1 MKSFF
6 YPENVVVLGVSEKP
20 TNMGQMIVKNMI
32 HGGFSGQ
39 VHAVGPSGGVVLGR
53 PIRKSVKDII
63 FPLDLAVI
71 MTPAVTIPLL
81 MRECGEAG
89 IRRIVIESAGFSEF
103 SDDRK
108 GLEQELLDVAKEF
121 DIRFVGPNCI
131 GVLNMEN
138 GLLSPF
144 VPLKGDPIAGT
155 VSVLSQSG
163 GVALSYMDYLGFEAL
178 HSNKVTS
185 MGNKLNVDESDLLE
199 YLVNEDE
206 GTEIIC
212 MYLEGFSNATRLMQ
226 IARQSRKPIILHKS
240 GIGKSGAAM
249 AASHTAA
256 LASDDKVVDAALAQA
271 GIIRVRSTAQMMNY
285 VRIFK
290 LPPMKG
296 RSLAIVSRSGGH
308 GVIAADT
315 AELNGFVL
323 PPFPREE
330 LARIREHVR
339 GGIINLQNPM
349 DLGDLFDLSIYEDVA
364 QMILSNPQIDGM
376 ILVHTYGEAESEE
389 SHHLIKIIKELSE
402 KHGKPVA
409 LCLMVDDQE
418 RAYLKQNFDFPIFK
432 TPEYAANALKASRK
446 LYMYRQKQIDF
457 IPFEKQIDMDA
468 AQQIVDKAVKKNR
481 NPSQAECFDILK
493 LYGLPVPAYRWVQ
506 TKAEAVTAATQIGTP
521 IVLKVDVPAIIHKSD
536 VGGVV
541 LNLKTPEAVGAAF
554 DALENKLLDLMGPAD
569 RFAALVM
576 EQVVVDGKEV
586 ILGVNQDETFGPTL
600 LFGLGGV
607 FAEFLKDVSLRVV
620 PLNRNEVM
628 GMIQEV
634 KGFKALTGAR
644 GQKPVDLDV
653 LADNLL
659 SLAQLARDFTQIKEI
674 DLNPVLVNSEGAWVL
689 DVRFLL

>member
-6 YPENVVVLGVSEKP
+6 YPKNVVVIGVSEKP
-20 TNMGQMIVKNMI
+20 TNMGRLIVQNII
-32 HGGFSGQ
+32 HGGFHGQ
-39 VHAVGPSGGVVLGR
+39 VHAVGPSGGVIMGR
-53 PIRKSVKDII
+53 PIRKSVKDIP
-63 FPLDLAVI
+63 FQLDLAVI
-71 MTPAVTIPLL
+71 MTPAVTIPAL

-89 IRRIVIESAGFSEF
+89 ILRLVIESAGFSEF

-108 GLEQELLDVAKEF
+108 GLEQELLDVAEEF
-121 DIRFVGPNCI
+121 GIRFVGPNCI
-131 GVLNMEN
+131 GVVNMEN
-138 GLLSPF
+138 GLLTPF
-144 VPLKGDPIAGT
+144 VPMARNPISGT

-163 GVALSYMDYLGFEAL
+163 GVVLSYVDYLGFEAL
-178 HSNKVTS
+178 HCNKVTS

-199 YLVNEDE
+199 YLVNEDD

-212 MYLEGFSNATRLMQ
+212 MYLEGFSNGPRIMQ

-240 GIGKSGAAM
+240 GIGKAGATM

-256 LASDDKVVDAALAQA
+256 LSSNDKVVDAALAQA

-296 RSLAIVSRSGGH
+296 RNLAIVSRSGGH

-323 PPFPREE
+323 PPFPKEE
-330 LARIREHVR
+330 LAKIRKHVR

-349 DLGDLFDLSIYEDVA
+349 DLGDLFDLSIYEYVA

-376 ILVHTYGEAESEE
+376 ILVHTYGETQCEE

-409 LCLMVDDQE
+409 LCLIVDDKE

-432 TPEYAANALKASRK
+432 TPEYAAGALKVSRK
-446 LYMYRQKQIDF
+446 FHMYRKNQMDF
-457 IPFEKQIDMDA
+457 IPFEKQIEMDA
-468 AQQIVDKAVKKNR
+468 ARQIVDSAIKENR

-493 LYGLPVPAYRWVQ
+493 LYGLQVPAYRFVQ
-506 TKAEAVTAATQIGTP
+506 TKAEAVTAAAEIGTP
-521 IVLKVDVPAIIHKSD
+521 IVLKVDVPSIIHKSD

-541 LNLKTPEAVGAAF
+541 LNLQTPEAVGAAF
-554 DALENKLLDLMGPAD
+554 DVLENKLQDQMGSAD

-576 EQVVVDGKEV
+576 EQVVADGREV
-586 ILGVNQDETFGPTL
+586 IFGVNQDETFGPTL

-607 FAEFLKDVSLRVV
+607 FAELLKDVSLRVI
-620 PLNRNEVM
+620 PLDRNEVM
-628 GMIQEV
+628 EMIQEV

-644 GQKPVDLDV
+644 GQKTVNLDV

-659 SLAQLARDFTQIKEI
+659 SLAQLARDFTEIKEI
-674 DLNPVLVNSEGAWVL
+674 DLNPVLVNSERTWVL

>member
-1 MKSFF
+1 MKKFF
-6 YPENVVVLGVSEKP
+6 YPKNVVVIGVSEKP
-20 TNMGQMIVKNMI
+20 TNMGRLIVQNI
-32 HGGFSGQ
+32 IYGGFHGQ
-39 VHAVGPSGGVVLGR
+39 VHAVGPSDGVILGR
-53 PIRKSVKDII
+53 PIRKSVKDIP
-63 FPLDLAVI
+63 FQLDLAVI
-71 MTPAVTIPLL
+71 MTPAVTIPAL

-89 IRRIVIESAGFSEF
+89 IRRLVIESAGFSEF

-108 GLEQELLDVAKEF
+108 GLEQELLDVSEEF
-121 DIRFVGPNCI
+121 GIRFVGPNCI

-138 GLLSPF
+138 GLITPF
-144 VPLKGDPIAGT
+144 VPQARDPVPGT

-178 HSNKVTS
+178 HCNKVTS

-199 YLVNEDE
+199 YLVNEDR

-212 MYLEGFSNATRLMQ
+212 MYLEGFSNAPRLMQ
-226 IARQSRKPIILHKS
+226 IARQSKKPIILHKS
-240 GIGKSGAAM
+240 GTGKAGAAM

-256 LASDDKVVDAALAQA
+256 LASDDKVVDAALSQS
-271 GIIRVRSTAQMMNY
+271 GIIRVRSTGQMMNY

-296 RSLAIVSRSGGH
+296 QSLAIVSRSGGH

-323 PPFPREE
+323 PPFPKEE
-330 LARIREHVR
+330 LARISEHVR

-349 DLGDLFDLSIYEDVA
+349 DLGDLFDLSIYESVA

-376 ILVHTYGEAESEE
+376 ILVHTYGEMESEE

-409 LCLMVDDQE
+409 LCLMVDDRE
-418 RAYLKQNFDFPIFK
+418 RAFLKQNFDFPIFK
-432 TPEYAANALKASRK
+432 TPEYAADALKASHK
-446 LYMYRQKQIDF
+446 LYMYRQKQMEF
-457 IPFEKQIDMDA
+457 IPFEKQVNIDA
-468 AQQIVDKAVKKNR
+468 ARQVVDNAIKENR

-493 LYGLPVPAYRWVQ
+493 LYGLPVPAYRSVQ
-506 TKAEAVTAATQIGTP
+506 TKSEAIAAATAIGTP
-521 IVLKVDVPAIIHKSD
+521 IVLKVDSPGIIHKSD

-541 LNLKTPEAVGAAF
+541 LNLITPESVGEAF
-554 DALENKLLDLMGPAD
+554 DILENKFRNQIMPVD
-569 RFAALVM
+569 RFAALIM

-586 ILGVNQDETFGPTL
+586 ILGVNRDQTFGPTL

-607 FAEFLKDVSLRVV
+607 FAELLEDVSLRVIPV
-620 PLNRNEVM
+620 DRNEVM
-628 GMIQEV
+628 EMIQEV

-644 GQKPVDLDV
+644 GQKTVNLDV

-659 SLAQLARDFTQIKEI
+659 NLAQLARDFTEIKEI
-674 DLNPVLVNSEGAWVL
+674 DLNPVLVNSKGAWVL